1 MMRSRY
7 ILITF
12 LSASLLMAPAVSV
25 NAQKAERK
33 SIRKGNKVYEKGN
46 YTEAEIAYLKALE
59 VNPKSLVATYNLGN
73 ALFKQKKTKEALEKY
88 QLAFSQEKNPKKK
101 AAITHNA
108 ANAYMELNDYSNA
121 VGLYRES
128 LRLNPSDDETRYNL
142 AVAQALL
149 RKQQQQQKKNK
160 KDKDKDDNKDKNKD
174 QQDQQQQQQQQQD
187 DQKKRQQQQQQQQQD
202 QQEQVSKEKAQQLLD
217 ALMQDEKDT
226 QDKVRKLQQ
235 QQSRS
240 KNPEKDW

>member
-1 MMRSRY
+1 MMRNHH
-7 ILITF
+7 ILIVL
-12 LSASLLMAPAVSV
+12 LSTSLLMVPVISV
-25 NAQKAERK
+25 HAQKAERK
-33 SIRKGNKVYEKGN
+33 NIRKGNKVYEKEK

-59 VNPKSLVATYNLGN
+59 VNPKSQVANYNLGN
-73 ALFKQKKTKEALEKY
+73 ALFKQKKTQQALEKY
-88 QLAFSQEKNPKKK
+88 QLAYSQEKDPKKK

-108 ANAYMELNDYSNA
+108 ANAYMELNDYAKA
-121 VGLYRES
+121 VNFYRES
-128 LRLNPSDDETRYNL
+128 LRQNPSDDETRYNL

-149 RKQQQQQKKNK
+149 KKQQQQQKNK

-226 QDKVRKLQQ
+226 QEKVRKLQL

>member
-1 MMRSRY
+1 MIRSHH
-7 ILITF
+7 ILITL
-12 LSASLLMAPAVSV
+12 LSATLLMTPAVSV

-33 SIRKGNKVYEKGN
+33 SIRKGNKVYKKEQ

-59 VNPKSLVATYNLGN
+59 VNPKSQVANYNLGN
-73 ALFKQKKTKEALEKY
+73 TLFKQKKAQQALEKY

-149 RKQQQQQKKNK
+149 RKQQQQQQNK

-174 QQDQQQQQQQQQD
+174 QEDQQQQQQQQQD
-187 DQKKRQQQQQQQQQD
+187 DQKKKQQQQQQQQQD

-226 QDKVRKLQQ
+226 QDKVRKLQL

>member
-1 MMRSRY
+1 MMRSHY
-7 ILITF
+7 ILITL
-12 LSASLLMAPAVSV
+12 LSTTLLMAPAVSV

-46 YTEAEIAYLKALE
+46 YTEAEIAYMKALE

-73 ALFKQKKTKEALEKY
+73 ALFKQKKPQQALEKY
-88 QLAFSQEKNPKKK
+88 QIAFNQEKDPKKK

-108 ANAYMELNDYSNA
+108 ANAYMALNDYSNA
-121 VGLYRES
+121 VGLFRES

-149 RKQQQQQKKNK
+149 RKQQQQQKNK
-160 KDKDKDDNKDKNKD
+160 KDKDKDENKDKNKD

-226 QDKVRKLQQ
+226 QDKVRKLQL